1 MADGKKGVVQGIID
15 MGVKEM
21 NAMAEV
27 SDITGQFRNLLME
40 QMERVEKMEESAGKK
55 KDFKSLPVITIG
67 ICPGDGIGPSIS
79 EQAVRVLK
87 SVLSEEIAAGKI
99 RLKQIDGL
107 TIERRLAEMKAVP
120 DDVMEEIRECDVL
133 LKGPTT
139 TPKGGSLESANVAL
153 RRALD
158 LYDNVRPV
166 SVPEEG
172 IDWIFFRE
180 NTEGEYA
187 VGSRGIE
194 IPGKLSIDF
203 KVITE
208 PGTRRIAKAAY
219 DYAVAN
225 GKTNIEVVT
234 KANIMKKTDG
244 NFSRI
249 CHEVASEYP
258 GLVLEDWYIDIMTA
272 KLLDKTR
279 RSDFQVFVLP
289 NLYGD
294 IITDEAAE
302 IQGGVGTAGSANI
315 GDQYA
320 MFEAIHGSA
329 IRMIED
335 GRGAYANPA
344 SLIKAAAMMLNH
356 IGFPEKAK
364 AIENALDICV
374 EKEKAVVI
382 TGHEDGATGAEFT
395 DYLLSKLG

>member
-1 MADGKKGVVQGIID
+1 MDYKNHFEQIVKTQQARVQRLKNDTGAVDYQKLDKIIIGV
-15 MGVKEM
+15 
-21 NAMAEV
+21 
-27 SDITGQFRNLLME
+27 
-40 QMERVEKMEESAGKK
+40 
-55 KDFKSLPVITIG
+55 IG
-67 ICPGDGIGPSIS
+67 GDGIGPAITAHA
-79 EQAVRVLK
+79 QRVLETLLADD
-87 SVLSEEIAAGKI
+87 VAQGKVEFRTI
-99 RLKQIDGL
+99 EGL
-107 TIERRLAEMKAVP
+107 TIENRSACGQAIP
-120 DDVMEEIRECDVL
+120 DDVLEEIKACNVL

-139 TPKGGSLESANVAL
+139 TPRKGDKWGNIESANVAM
-153 RRALD
+153 RKALD
-158 LYDNVRPV
+158 LFANVRPV
-166 SVPEEG
+166 RIPEQG
-172 IDWIFFRE
+172 IDWTFFRE